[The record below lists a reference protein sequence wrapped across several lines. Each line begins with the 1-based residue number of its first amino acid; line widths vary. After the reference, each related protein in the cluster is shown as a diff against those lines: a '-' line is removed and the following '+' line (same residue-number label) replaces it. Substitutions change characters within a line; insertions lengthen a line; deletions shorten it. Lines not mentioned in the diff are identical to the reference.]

1 MTLFLKDED
10 VAQCVTMSAMLE
22 AIESMQRQ
30 FGRGQA
36 HNMTRRK
43 IIADTGMLSVMGG
56 GLFHEGLLGIK
67 TYTVVKGSY
76 SFQVSLYDADTGK
89 LLCYTQANRL
99 GQLRT
104 GATTGVAVK
113 YLANPGDVTVG
124 IIGTGG
130 QAPTQLEAVSKVRG
144 IKMVKAFSRTQE
156 RREAF
161 ARRMTDAM
169 GLEVSA
175 AATNEDAVRD
185 CDIVVCIAANMEPVL
200 QGAWLKDGSTVIGAG
215 PTTWRARE
223 VDEDTITRAGRL
235 IVDSMDQAAL
245 EAGDLCSAVDKGIL
259 QWSKVHELRHVVSGA
274 VSGRNDK
281 DQVVYAKIMGTG
293 VADVAAAKLAYDSA
307 KAKGLGTE
315 MDW

>member
-1 MTLFLKDED
+1 MALFLKDED
-10 VAQCVTMSAMLE
+10 VAQCVAMDAMLE

-30 FGRGQA
+30 YGDGQA

-43 IIADTGMLSVMGG
+43 IIADSGMLSVMGG
-56 GLFHEGLLGIK
+56 GLFHQGLLGVK
-67 TYTVVKGSY
+67 TYTVVKGAY
-76 SFQVSLYDADTGK
+76 SFQVSLYDANTGE
-89 LLCYTQANRL
+89 LLLYTQANRL

-113 YLANPGDVTVG
+113 HLANLEDATVG

-130 QAPTQLEAVSKVRG
+130 QAPTQLEALSKVRG
-144 IKMVKAFSRTQE
+144 IKKIKAYSRTQQ
-156 RREAF
+156 RREEF
-161 ARRMTDAM
+161 ARRMTDTM
-169 GLEVSA
+169 GVEVSA
-175 AATNEDAVRD
+175 VTSNEDAVRD
-185 CDIVVCIAANMEPVL
+185 CDIVLCIAATMDPVVEA
-200 QGAWLKDGSTVIGAG
+200 AWLKDGSTLIGAG

-223 VDEDTITRAGRL
+223 VDEAVITRAGKL
-235 IVDSMDQAAL
+235 IVDSTEQAAI
-245 EAGDLCSAVDKGIL
+245 EAGDLCSAVDKGII

-274 VSGRNDK
+274 VTGRDSK

-307 KAKGLGTE
+307 KAAGLGTE